1 MAQTIEYNIK
11 VNDQGAIRTI
21 QQMEAE
27 LQDLNAE
34 IKDVDVNSDVFKK
47 ASKNIQAV
55 TKELEDAN
63 LALKGL
69 TDEDKIRGFQG
80 AIDVVGG
87 SVAGLTGA
95 IGLLGIENEEFEK
108 YTAYAANA
116 IAFSE
121 GIRTAAQGL
130 VDLRAA
136 TKAAGG
142 AQAAFNAIV
151 AANPIGL
158 FVAALAALTAGLV
171 EIQQYL
177 TPIVSRMETLKN
189 LFLSA
194 GDPARYMALQMRSMA
209 DAMVAIDEA
218 NIDDGLKDQI
228 AVMQAFGQETIN
240 LEIQLA
246 ERKVAALKEGEE
258 GYRDALRE
266 LSVLRAK
273 RANDLGIK
281 QAEAERKGYE
291 DTLKRL
297 QDKWAIEG
305 EANKLDEEWW
315 KEEGDIAA
323 RAFFDAFKKTA
334 DEFNINDIEWIDDED
349 DLFDEEMFG
358 ENGAITKIRDGL
370 QKAID
375 DTVGNKAN
383 FDSFLNV
390 ANSAFDN
397 ITSLSQQRYDRE
409 IINLQ
414 RERSEVENNVN
425 LSEQQRLASLQAIE
439 AKEIEAEKRR
449 IKAEN
454 DQFTLKQTLLLAETV
469 MNAQFYAMEQ
479 IQIAKLNVAKA
490 TATAQEI
497 ALAGTAATAK
507 ASMSIGA
514 FVAALGPFGIAA
526 FAVSIGGIIASII
539 SAKRKA
545 KAQIAALGGASGGGG
560 DAIQA
565 SIPST
570 PAAITAPRDT
580 GVNPEGV
587 ASQQTV
593 RAYVVAGDVSS
604 SQEANAKLNA
614 KRTLG

>member
-11 VNDQGAIRTI
+11 VNDQGATRTI
-21 QQMEAE
+21 KQMENE
-27 LQDLNAE
+27 LKDLNDE
-34 IKDVDVNSDVFKK
+34 IKDVDVNSEVFKK

-63 LALKGL
+63 LALRGL

-130 VDLRAA
+130 VDLRE
-136 TKAAGG
+136 TVKAAGG
-142 AQAAFNAIV
+142 ATKAFNTIV
-151 AANPIGL
+151 AANPVGL
-158 FVAALAALTAGLV
+158 FVAGLAALTAGLV
-171 EIQQYL
+171 EIQHQL

-189 LFLSA
+189 LFLSL
-194 GDPARYMALQMRSMA
+194 GDPAKYASLQMQSMA
-209 DAMVAIDEA
+209 NAMTAIKEA
-218 NIDDGLKDQI
+218 NIEDDLKDQI

-240 LEIQLA
+240 VEIQLA

-305 EANKLDEEWW
+305 EANKLNEEWW
-315 KEEGDIAA
+315 KEEGDLAA
-323 RAFFDAFKKTA
+323 RAFFDAFQKTA
-334 DEFNINDIEWIDDED
+334 DEFNINDIKWIDEED
-349 DLFDEEMFG
+349 ALFDEEMFG

-370 QKAID
+370 QAAID

-383 FDSFLNV
+383 FDSFLSV

-414 RERSEVENNVN
+414 RERSEVENNIN
-425 LSEQQRLASLQAIE
+425 LSEQQRLASLEAIQV
-439 AKEIEAEKRR
+439 KEIEAEKRR

-507 ASMSIGA
+507 ASMSLGA

-545 KAQIAALGGASGGGG
+545 NAQIAALGGASAGGGG
-560 DAIQA
+560 EVTAVAPSAPQAIQ
-565 SIPST
+565 
-570 PAAITAPRDT
+570 APRDT
-580 GVNPEGV
+580 GINPTEV